1 MLSVKLIKG
10 LWFKQE
16 KDLKMGEKMINIV
29 YTFPAT
35 A

>member
-16 KDLKMGEKMINIV
+16 KELEMEKKMINIV
-29 YTFPAT
+29 YTFPAS